1 VTPNRDIPTAGWRL
15 IIALRETRA
24 ILLSQPEKTPMEQD
38 RDQTL
43 SDLRWEERNG
53 ARPGSKEALMKRHL
67 LSAVAVLALIAGSAS
82 VQAQDA
88 QQPMQAQQPTQEVCP
103 PEQCPPQGGNAEAP
117 AVAPEQGQPVEEM
130 QPPDGGQAAQQPMEE
145 EQPADSGQAA
155 QQPTEEQ
162 PAESGQA
169 AQQPVEEGQP
179 TKERAGKKP
188 LPEDQQQAA
197 QPGDEQQPG
206 EEPTETG
213 SVKPSVE
220 IDDEQATE
228 IRTAVRDID
237 IDPVDVDF
245 EINIGVAVPQTV
257 VLHPLPP
264 RIIEIV
270 PAYADYEFFI
280 LADGTIV
287 IVDPGSFRVVYV
299 LVA

>member
-1 VTPNRDIPTAGWRL
+1 
-15 IIALRETRA
+15 
-24 ILLSQPEKTPMEQD
+24 
-38 RDQTL
+38 
-43 SDLRWEERNG
+43 
-53 ARPGSKEALMKRHL
+53 MKRHL
-67 LSAVAVLALIAGSAS
+67 LSAVAALALIAGSAS

-88 QQPMQAQQPTQEVCP
+88 QQPMQEVCP
-103 PEQCPPQGGNAEAP
+103 PEQCPRQGGGAEAP
-117 AVAPEQGQPVEEM
+117 AAVAPEQGQAVEEM
-130 QPPDGGQAAQQPMEE
+130 QPPDAGQAAQEPME

-155 QQPTEEQ
+155 QQPLEEEQ
-162 PAESGQA
+162 PADTGQA
-169 AQQPVEEGQP
+169 AQEPTDEQPP
-179 TKERAGKKP
+179 AGETAQQP

-197 QPGDEQQPG
+197 EPGDEQQPG

-228 IRTAVRDID
+228 IRTAVSEID

-245 EINIGVAVPQTV
+245 EINIGVAVPRTV

-270 PAYADYEFFI
+270 PVYADYEFFV

-287 IVDPGSFRVVYV
+287 IVDPGTFRVVYV
-299 LVA
+299 IVA

>member
-1 VTPNRDIPTAGWRL
+1 
-15 IIALRETRA
+15 
-24 ILLSQPEKTPMEQD
+24 
-38 RDQTL
+38 
-43 SDLRWEERNG
+43 
-53 ARPGSKEALMKRHL
+53 MKRHL
-67 LSAVAVLALIAGSAS
+67 LSAVAVLALIAGSTS

-88 QQPMQAQQPTQEVCP
+88 QQPMQEVCP

-117 AVAPEQGQPVEEM
+117 AVAPEEGQPVEEM

-155 QQPTEEQ
+155 QQPLEEEQ
-162 PAESGQA
+162 PADSGQA
-169 AQQPVEEGQP
+169 AQQPMEEGQP
-179 TKERAGKKP
+179 TKEQAGKKP

-197 QPGDEQQPG
+197 QPDDEQKPG
-206 EEPTETG
+206 DEPTETG
-213 SVKPSVE
+213 SVNPSVE
-220 IDDEQATE
+220 INQEQATE
-228 IRTAVRDID
+228 IRTVVKEVNVA
-237 IDPVDVDF
+237 PVDVDF
-245 EINIGVAVPQTV
+245 EVNIGVTVPRTV

-299 LVA
+299 IVA